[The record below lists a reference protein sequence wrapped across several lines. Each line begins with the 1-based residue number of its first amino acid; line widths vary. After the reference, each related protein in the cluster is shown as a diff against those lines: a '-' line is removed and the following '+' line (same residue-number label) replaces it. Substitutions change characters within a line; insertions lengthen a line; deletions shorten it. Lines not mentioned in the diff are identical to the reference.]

1 MNSLIIYINLETV
14 RGGFKHLDTGNSDFK
29 QIYLPHCTQC
39 LQKEREKKK
48 RGGGRKKG
56 REKEGSKE
64 SGDIKPDLL
73 IYSVRIFRILGTR
86 D

>member
-29 QIYLPHCTQC
+29 QIYLPHCTQTVSSER
-39 LQKEREKKK
+39 EREKKK
-48 RGGGRKKG
+48 REGEKKD
-56 REKEGSKE
+56 GSKE
-64 SGDIKPDLL
+64 SGDIKPDSL
-73 IYSVRIFRILGTR
+73 IYAVRIFRILGTR